1 MISINEYNDEN
12 EEIGVILSSSVNIS
26 ESKDNE
32 FINKLIDKQN
42 ESIEEED
49 ESIELEETNTKR
61 INMNQL
67 DNDRVTPLPM
77 MKILAIFIIM
87 LCDAINSL
95 SIFPYVNFLVSSFN
109 LTSDKNKLGYF
120 VGILASSYY
129 IAQLVSSFFWG
140 WFSNYRGRR
149 PSLLLGLIGSMICLT
164 GVGFSRNYPMV
175 VVFRFLSGLLN
186 GNVSIAKTML
196 GEITDSSNQAKAF
209 SFIGL
214 SWGVGGIIAP
224 LIGGFFSN
232 FCNKHIG
239 LLGDGNIVC
248 RFPYLL
254 PNIICV
260 LFSLT
265 GLVLG
270 YVYLQ
275 ESKTFSYSKIPS
287 SSSTNLKELSKKK
300 IKSSLQNLIKK
311 TNFLKS
317 NGFKQQIDEDE
328 NQHENNNKNNN
339 NNNNNNNNTN
349 NNNENKLHDIYV
361 DQDDNSNNKN
371 KEVNIRI
378 SSGIDKDMK
387 SIPIIVVEEELEEV
401 EEDLNELPRPIS
413 ELYKDKPVIYSCL
426 TYAFL
431 GFMFTI
437 FEEVFP
443 NWSPVKRIYDPTTN
457 VTTGGGFGFSS
468 SNIGTVQSSAGV
480 FALVIQLFIFPR
492 VVRSIGLL
500 KAYRLALLIAIPTWV
515 FLPELSRF
523 CITTV
528 VGGASGSSMDDIYV
542 EHPTI
547 FWVILFPVYMFQSF
561 ASEITFITII
571 VMVSNSALPKDMA
584 LVNSIGMFLVSI
596 SRSFGPTIAGT
607 LLAFSLSHSLPYPLD
622 FHMVFVLLTILT
634 VLLFVASFSLPS
646 SLNYDKQ
653 KSNLLERIKNG
664 EISED
669 ILLTQKEKPMVH

>member
-1 MISINEYNDEN
+1 MISISEHCDEN
-12 EEIGVILSSSVNIS
+12 EEIGVILSNSANIGVCV
-26 ESKDNE
+26 ENE
-32 FINKLIDKQN
+32 YKNNLIDQQN
-42 ESIEEED
+42 QLIEEEEEEEEED
-49 ESIELEETNTKR
+49 ESIEMEETNDSKP
-61 INMNQL
+61 NQI
-67 DNDRVTPLPM
+67 DFEKITPLPM
-77 MKILAIFIIM
+77 MKILAIFVIM

-109 LTSDKNKLGYF
+109 LTTDKNKLGYF

-129 IAQLVSSFFWG
+129 MAQLVSSFFWG

-232 FCNKHIG
+232 FCIKHYG
-239 LLGDGNIVC
+239 SLSEGNIVC

-265 GLVLG
+265 GLILG

-287 SSSTNLKELSKKK
+287 SSSTNLKGLSKKK
-300 IKSSLQNLIKK
+300 IKSSVQRLIKK
-311 TNFLKS
+311 TKFLKS
-317 NGFKQQIDEDE
+317 NGSKQQIDQEEDY
-328 NQHENNNKNNN
+328 Q
-339 NNNNNNNNTN
+339 TDG
-349 NNNENKLHDIYV
+349 ENKVHDIYL
-361 DQDDNSNNKN
+361 DQEEIKDNNIKQ
-371 KEVNIRI
+371 EVNIRI

-443 NWSPVKRIYDPTTN
+443 NWSPVKRVYDPTTGI
-457 VTTGGGFGFSS
+457 TSGGGFGFSS
-468 SNIGTVQSSAGV
+468 SNIGTVQSSAGI
-480 FALVIQLFIFPR
+480 FALIIQLFIFPR
-492 VVRSIGLL
+492 VVNSIGLL
-500 KAYRLALLIAIPTWV
+500 KAYRVALLIAIPTWV
-515 FLPELSRF
+515 LLPELSRF
-523 CITTV
+523 CITTLA
-528 VGGASGSSMDDIYV
+528 GGTSGSSMDDIHV
-542 EHPTI
+542 DHPTI
-547 FWVILFPVYMFQSF
+547 FWVFLFPVYMFQSF

-596 SRSFGPTIAGT
+596 SRSFGPTIAGA
-607 LLAFSLSHSLPYPLD
+607 LLAFSLTHSLPYPLD
-622 FHMVFVLLTILT
+622 FHMVFCLLVILT

-664 EISED
+664 EISQD
-669 ILLTQKEKPMVH
+669 VLLTQKDKPMVH

>member
-1 MISINEYNDEN
+1 MISINEFSDEN
-12 EEIGVILSSSVNIS
+12 EEIGVILSNSVNIS
-26 ESKDNE
+26 ENKDDE
-32 FINKLIDKQN
+32 YKNKLIDKQN
-42 ESIEEED
+42 ESIEEDGD
-49 ESIELEETNTKR
+49 ESIELEETDTQKKNK
-61 INMNQL
+61 NQL
-67 DNDRVTPLPM
+67 DDTITPLPM

-109 LTSDKNKLGYF
+109 LTTDKNKLGYF

-175 VVFRFLSGLLN
+175 IVFRFLSGLLN

-232 FCNKHIG
+232 FCNKHPE

-287 SSSTNLKELSKKK
+287 SSSNNLKGLSKKK

-317 NGFKQQIDEDE
+317 NGFKQQIDENE
-328 NQHENNNKNNN
+328 NLEENY
-339 NNNNNNNNTN
+339 
-349 NNNENKLHDIYV
+349 NNNENKVHDIYV
-361 DQDDNSNNKN
+361 DQEKEDDDNNNIN
-371 KEVNIRI
+371 KEVNIRV

-387 SIPIIVVEEELEEV
+387 SIPIILVEEELEEV
-401 EEDLNELPRPIS
+401 EEDLNELPRPLS

-443 NWSPVKRIYDPTTN
+443 NWSPVKRIYDPTTG

-468 SNIGTVQSSAGV
+468 SNIGTVQSSAGI
-480 FALVIQLFIFPR
+480 FALIIQLFIFPR

-515 FLPELSRF
+515 LLPELSRF

-528 VGGASGSSMDDIYV
+528 VGGASGSSMDDIHV
-542 EHPTI
+542 EHPHI
-547 FWVILFPVYMFQSF
+547 FWAILFPVYMFQSF

-622 FHMVFVLLTILT
+622 YHMVFVLLAILT
-634 VLLFVASFSLPS
+634 VLLFVASFNLPS

-664 EISED
+664 EINED